1 MTARL
6 ARMRQ
11 RKTALGAMPRAIYVM
26 LYGKPSVPTPQG
38 IIYAFGG
45 NDTEQ
50 PKPHTS
56 P

>member
-6 ARMRQ
+6 ARMHQ
-11 RKTALGAMPRAIYVM
+11 RKTALGAMPRAIYVV
-26 LYGKPSVPTPQG
+26 LYGKASVPTPHG

-45 NDTEQ
+45 NDAEQ
-50 PKPHTS
+50 PKPHTN